1 MAKSK
6 NNYLE
11 VLDLIIEYHNGYGDG
26 GLREHN
32 FYDWISILPINLSV
46 ATSGYFAAIETKK
59 NSAVV
64 RAYKVVLEQ
73 ALHDTNDKLSLLI
86 DNKESLIK
94 CKKRSKQIG
103 LNYSIQTQF
112 KKIVSLIDKL

>member
-1 MAKSK
+1 MPKPIFSSQEHRTIVESYISICLKFAEDVSTKTK
-6 NNYLE
+6 FNNYLE

-73 ALHDTNDKLSLLI
+73 ALHDTNDKLSLL
-86 DNKESLIK
+86 ELSHE
-94 CKKRSKQIG
+94 
-103 LNYSIQTQF
+103 
-112 KKIVSLIDKL
+112 